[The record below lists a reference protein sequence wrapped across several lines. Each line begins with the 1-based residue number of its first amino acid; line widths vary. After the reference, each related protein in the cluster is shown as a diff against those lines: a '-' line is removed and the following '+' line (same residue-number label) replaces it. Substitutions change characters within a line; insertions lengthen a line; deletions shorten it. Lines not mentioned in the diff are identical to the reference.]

1 MCQMGY
7 DGTTRTEN
15 SFTFIKSAEVA
26 HGRKTITQMNV
37 PQAGVTRGRLVKH
50 KQDWMK
56 RMVTY
61 NPTKTPGLSSS
72 IRNGTTD
79 STSTVPSQTERLRD
93 VHGMAQLPYSINLGH
108 GH

>member
-1 MCQMGY
+1 MGY
-7 DGTTRTEN
+7 DGSTGTHN
-15 SFTFIKSAEVA
+15 SFLFVSSAEVA

-37 PQAGVTRGRLVKH
+37 PQAGVTRGRLVQH

-56 RMVTY
+56 RLVTY
-61 NPTKTPGLSSS
+61 TPTKTPGLSSS

-79 STSTVPSQTERLRD
+79 STSTLPSQTERLRD
-93 VHGMAQLPYSINLGH
+93 VYGVAQLPYSTGLSH

>member
-1 MCQMGY
+1 MGY
-7 DGTTRTEN
+7 DGSTGTHN
-15 SFTFIKSAEVA
+15 SFLFVPSAEVV

-56 RMVTY
+56 RMVTC
-61 NPTKTPGLSSS
+61 NPTKMPGLSSS
-72 IRNGTTD
+72 IRTNPSTD

-93 VHGMAQLPYSINLGH
+93 VYGMAQLPYSINLAH

>member
-1 MCQMGY
+1 MGY
-7 DGTTRTEN
+7 DGSTGTHN
-15 SFTFIKSAEVA
+15 SFLFVPSAEVA

-72 IRNGTTD
+72 IRTNPSTD

-93 VHGMAQLPYSINLGH
+93 VHGMTQLPYSTNLGH

>member
-1 MCQMGY
+1 MGY
-7 DGTTRTEN
+7 DGLTGTHN
-15 SFTFIKSAEVA
+15 LFLFVPSAEVL
-26 HGRKTITQMNV
+26 HGRKTITQMKV
-37 PQAGVTRGRLVKH
+37 PQAGVTCGRLIQH

-56 RMVTY
+56 QMVNY

-79 STSTVPSQTERLRD
+79 RTSTVPSQTERLRD
-93 VHGMAQLPYSINLGH
+93 IHGMAQLPYSINLGH

>member
-1 MCQMGY
+1 MGY
-7 DGTTRTEN
+7 DGSTCTHN
-15 SFTFIKSAEVA
+15 SFLFVPSAEVL
-26 HGRKTITQMNV
+26 HGRKTVTQMKV
-37 PQAGVTRGRLVKH
+37 PQAGVTRGRLVQH

-56 RMVTY
+56 RMVKY

-72 IRNGTTD
+72 IQNGTTD